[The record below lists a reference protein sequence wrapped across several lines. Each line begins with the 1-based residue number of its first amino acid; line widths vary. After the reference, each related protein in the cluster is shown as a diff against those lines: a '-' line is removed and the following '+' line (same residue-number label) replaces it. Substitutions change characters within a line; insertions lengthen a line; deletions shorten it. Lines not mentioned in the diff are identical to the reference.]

1 MNNNDN
7 ALDEPPVSFS
17 NGNLEIE
24 PVAVPQTNMA
34 TGSIDVEHSQE
45 STRSKIALMFTQF
58 FLIIIAIAFI
68 GPFIMAFIDPRTFP
82 NPAEVSKNLVT
93 ETASVLAGPFGF
105 IVGFYFKQGNSK

>member
-1 MNNNDN
+1 MNDNDN
-7 ALDEPPVSFS
+7 ALDPAPSS
-17 NGNLEIE
+17 NLDIE
-24 PVAVPQTNMA
+24 PVAVPQA
-34 TGSIDVEHSQE
+34 TTITQSTTPVDVEHSQE

-58 FLIIIAIAFI
+58 FLLIIAIAFI
-68 GPFIMAFIDPRTFP
+68 GPFVMAFIDPRTFP